1 MSLRNKT
8 VLLTYGPTWVA
19 IDEVRVLS
27 NISSGTMGQK
37 IIKALKAKGAKV
49 TALEGPLTCNA
60 KVRAHKTYKYKFFQE
75 LKRLLTSQLKKNYD
89 VVIHAAAVAD
99 FQLKDPARGKVSSQK
114 NRLKLTL
121 VKTEKLINRIK
132 KHRPAT
138 CLVGFKLET
147 DQHPPILKKKVKQL
161 IKDACCDLVVANTA
175 GKTYRSCIF
184 NNNLDILARAQDR
197 ITTSRQLANILNKTL

>member
-1 MSLRNKT
+1 MNTSKT
-8 VLLTYGPTWVA
+8 SGRRS
-19 IDEVRVLS
+19 ES
-27 NISSGTMGQK
+27 NVK
-37 IIKALKAKGAKV
+37 ELPAK
-49 TALEGPLTCNA
+49 
-60 KVRAHKTYKYKFFQE
+60 
-75 LKRLLTSQLKKNYD
+75 S
-89 VVIHAAAVAD
+89 
-99 FQLKDPARGKVSSQK
+99 RGF
-114 NRLKLTL
+114 
-121 VKTEKLINRIK
+121 NRIK